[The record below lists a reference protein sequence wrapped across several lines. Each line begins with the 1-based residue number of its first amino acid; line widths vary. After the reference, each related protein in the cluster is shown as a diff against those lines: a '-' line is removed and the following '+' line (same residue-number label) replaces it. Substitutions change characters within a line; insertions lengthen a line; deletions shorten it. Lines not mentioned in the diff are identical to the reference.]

1 MSRAAALVRQVEDAG
16 GRVLVDGDRVRV
28 KASTPL
34 SVTLVAEMRAVKAD
48 IVRLFQSRWVD
59 RYEERAAILEFDAG
73 LTRAEAEARAWEC
86 IIVRWLNENHP
97 SGLDQDRCAACGQLF
112 SRIGEEAVPVLAGE
126 GHIWVH
132 HGCHARLMA
141 KRRAEAARALADMG
155 LTPPAGWEA

>member
-73 LTRAEAEARAWEC
+73 LTRAEAEARAWEFML
-86 IIVRWLNENHP
+86 VEWQDENPPKSLGPDACAQCGQGEGVLLPLLAGCWVH
-97 SGLDQDRCAACGQLF
+97 DRCHGALLDERRRIAAKALVDSGVPPTQHTHT
-112 SRIGEEAVPVLAGE
+112 IG
-126 GHIWVH
+126 
-132 HGCHARLMA
+132 
-141 KRRAEAARALADMG
+141 
-155 LTPPAGWEA
+155 